1 MLEGGEAMNKTT
13 WFLFTILAISVAGYA
28 IVQYFI
34 MDGYQAGLVQMKLL
48 FLSKLSALWYKLL
61 FIHIATSVVALVIG
75 PFTLSTKF
83 REKNINRHRMLGK
96 IYMIGILFGG
106 VSGLYLAFHASGGL
120 AGKVG
125 FSVLS
130 IVWLF
135 SAYQALSKVR
145 KKNIH
150 DHQKWMIRNYSLT
163 FAAVTLRIW
172 LPLFVLLFGL
182 ERFELS
188 YAIIAWLAWV
198 PNLIIAE
205 LIIKRNLN
213 KTQHLKNGDLLLEKI

>member
-1 MLEGGEAMNKTT
+1 MLEGGEGMNKTT

-48 FLSKLSALWYKLL
+48 FISKLSALWYKML

-83 REKNINRHRMLGK
+83 REKNINRHRILGK
-96 IYMIGILFGG
+96 IYMVGVLFGG
-106 VSGLYLAFHASGGL
+106 ISGLYLAFHASGGL
-120 AGKVG
+120 AGKLG
-125 FSVLS
+125 FGLLSVFWIL
-130 IVWLF
+130 
-135 SAYQALSKVR
+135 SAYQALAKVKE
-145 KKNIH
+145 KKIH

-188 YAIIAWLAWV
+188 YGIIAWLAWV